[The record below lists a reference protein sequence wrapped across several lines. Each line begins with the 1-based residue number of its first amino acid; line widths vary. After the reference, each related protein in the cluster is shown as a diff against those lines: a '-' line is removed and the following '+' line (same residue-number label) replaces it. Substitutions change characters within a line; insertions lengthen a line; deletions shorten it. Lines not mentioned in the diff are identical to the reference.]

1 MMHTVQNLTLAGGL
15 AIGGLALVGLTVHEL
30 STEHIVHSLEVSA
43 GQRVPDS
50 AAA

>member
-1 MMHTVQNLTLAGGL
+1 MQNLTLATSL
-15 AIGGLALVGLTVHEL
+15 AIGGFALVGLTVHEL

-43 GQRVPDS
+43 GQRVPEP